1 MEEKIEPNL
10 VVNEKNLDLLICEIC
25 KGILIDPVQCSK
37 CYKIF
42 CKKCIENL
50 QKNNRENTCIN
61 NCKKPEFNSQESIN
75 SLLKKL
81 KLICKNGCKE
91 EILYSELE
99 DHYKNKCPKKAIDY
113 KNEYLEYKNKYED
126 LLKKYEELEKNIKIK
141 KEEKVTEVNNDNN
154 INKNENDNNENDN
167 IIFKSKYHFHELKY
181 KSLYYEDWE
190 CYECLSTFDKKTK
203 TGYNCSKCRINIC
216 SKCTALE
223 KSGYIINDAA
233 GSRYHKHILR
243 ENKLNN
249 NYKCDICNKSFQGSK
264 KTYGC
269 HNKNKNCNFDLCVN
283 CLEKEKT
290 EKETC

>member
-99 DHYKNKCPKKAIDY
+99 DHYKNKCPKKAI
-113 KNEYLEYKNKYED
+113 
-126 LLKKYEELEKNIKIK
+126 
-141 KEEKVTEVNNDNN
+141 
-154 INKNENDNNENDN
+154 
-167 IIFKSKYHFHELKY
+167 
-181 KSLYYEDWE
+181 
-190 CYECLSTFDKKTK
+190 
-203 TGYNCSKCRINIC
+203 
-216 SKCTALE
+216 
-223 KSGYIINDAA
+223 
-233 GSRYHKHILR
+233 
-243 ENKLNN
+243 
-249 NYKCDICNKSFQGSK
+249 SK
-264 KTYGC
+264 KS
-269 HNKNKNCNFDLCVN
+269 N
-283 CLEKEKT
+283 
-290 EKETC
+290 